1 MIGRITA
8 MIRFARCRK
17 FLFQCIS
24 IGVILAMVASACLFK
39 LASIQLIDGQMAAQ
53 AATQARTKK
62 VIVHSMR
69 GKITDTNGTVLAQS
83 VERYTIIADPWA
95 ASQFEPIDCDTQKA
109 KQAGFCHKVNG
120 KPVGVKGSAGV
131 ARLLAPVLKMD
142 AKTLGAKLTGTSRYM
157 ILKKDVTPTVKR
169 AIDDLNLGGVVY
181 GELSSQRVYANG
193 TQLGALLGGV
203 DDSGKGVAG
212 VESMEN
218 SALTGTDGYAI
229 YQQGNGGEEIPGTL
243 TGSQEAVNGSDVA
256 LTLDHDVDWYVKQA
270 LLEGQKKTK
279 ATWAMAVVQDIQT
292 GEILA
297 LEDTDEYQAGSDQ
310 AKLNA
315 SRAVSES
322 FEPGSVGKVITMSGL
337 LQTGLHKATDKFTV
351 PYSYTKDGQEYHDSS
366 AHGDEH
372 WTLAGIIKNSS
383 NVGVVMASS
392 QYTKKQRYEYLT
404 KFGIGQSSG
413 MSIPG
418 ESRGQLGTPESW
430 DGRTGNTILFGQGY
444 SVNALQLTNV
454 VATIGNKGVRKQQS
468 LIKSVTHAD
477 GTVETPQEG
486 SSTRVIDESVADQVK
501 NAMESV
507 AEGYS
512 KVVNVKG
519 YRIAAKTGT
528 AEVAGSDGRLTSIV
542 ADFAGMIPADNPRFA
557 ITVIMKDPQG
567 TYGGMTAGP
576 VFAKIGEFL
585 MQKYNVPTYSPRN
598 DAIAVDW

>member
-1 MIGRITA
+1 

-39 LASIQLIDGQMAAQ
+39 LAAIQLIDGQMAAQ

-109 KQAGFCHKVNG
+109 KQAGFCHKVND

-181 GELSSQRVYANG
+181 GELSSQRIYANG

-218 SALTGTDGYAI
+218 SALTGTDGYVI

-392 QYTKKQRYEYLT
+392 QYTKKQRYEHHEVRHRPVQRHVYPGRVARAARHA
-404 KFGIGQSSG
+404 GIV
-413 MSIPG
+413 
-418 ESRGQLGTPESW
+418 
-430 DGRTGNTILFGQGY
+430 GRANQQHDPVRSGY

-585 MQKYNVPTYSPRN
+585 MQKYNVPTSSPRN

>member
-1 MIGRITA
+1 
-8 MIRFARCRK
+8 
-17 FLFQCIS
+17 
-24 IGVILAMVASACLFK
+24 
-39 LASIQLIDGQMAAQ
+39 
-53 AATQARTKK
+53 
-62 VIVHSMR
+62 
-69 GKITDTNGTVLAQS
+69 
-83 VERYTIIADPWA
+83 
-95 ASQFEPIDCDTQKA
+95 
-109 KQAGFCHKVNG
+109 
-120 KPVGVKGSAGV
+120 
-131 ARLLAPVLKMD
+131 
-142 AKTLGAKLTGTSRYM
+142 M

-181 GELSSQRVYANG
+181 GELSSQRIYANG

-218 SALTGTDGYAI
+218 SALTGTDGYVI

-392 QYTKKQRYEYLT
+392 QYTKKQRYEYSRSSASASPAACPSRASRAAARHA
-404 KFGIGQSSG
+404 GIVGRANRQHDPVRSG
-413 MSIPG
+413 ILRERAPADQ
-418 ESRGQLGTPESW
+418 RRRDHRQQ
-430 DGRTGNTILFGQGY
+430 GRAQ
-444 SVNALQLTNV
+444 A
-454 VATIGNKGVRKQQS
+454 A
-468 LIKSVTHAD
+468 
-477 GTVETPQEG
+477 
-486 SSTRVIDESVADQVK
+486 VADQVGHPRRRHGGD
-501 NAMESV
+501 AAGGLFHARHRRVGRRPGQERHGSV

-585 MQKYNVPTYSPRN
+585 MQKYNVPTSSPRN

>member
-181 GELSSQRVYANG
+181 GELSSQRIYANG

-218 SALTGTDGYAI
+218 SALTGTDGYVI

-430 DGRTGNTILFGQGY
+430 DGRTSNTILFGQGY
-444 SVNALQLTNV
+444 SVNALQ
-454 VATIGNKGVRKQQS
+454 QQGR
-468 LIKSVTHAD
+468 A
-477 GTVETPQEG
+477 QAA
-486 SSTRVIDESVADQVK
+486 VADQVGHPRRRHGGD
-501 NAMESV
+501 AAGELFHARHRRV
-507 AEGYS
+507 GRRPGQERHGIR
-512 KVVNVKG
+512 G
-519 YRIAAKTGT
+519 RGIQQGGERQGIPHRGEDRYRR
-528 AEVAGSDGRLTSIV
+528 GR
-542 ADFAGMIPADNPRFA
+542 GKRRPADLDRRRFR
-557 ITVIMKDPQG
+557 
-567 TYGGMTAGP
+567 
-576 VFAKIGEFL
+576 
-585 MQKYNVPTYSPRN
+585 RN
-598 DAIAVDW
+598 DPGGQPALRHHRDHEGPAGHLRRHDGWPGVRQDW

>member
-181 GELSSQRVYANG
+181 GELSSQRIYANG

-218 SALTGTDGYAI
+218 SALTGTDGYVI

-337 LQTGLHKATDKFTV
+337 LQTGLHKATSSLCPIRT
-351 PYSYTKDGQEYHDSS
+351 PRTGRNTMTRPRTATSTGLWPASSRTPRTWAWSWLRRSTRRSSGTSTSRSS
-366 AHGDEH
+366 ASASPVACPS
-372 WTLAGIIKNSS
+372 LA
-383 NVGVVMASS
+383 
-392 QYTKKQRYEYLT
+392 
-404 KFGIGQSSG
+404 
-413 MSIPG
+413 
-418 ESRGQLGTPESW
+418 SR
-430 DGRTGNTILFGQGY
+430 
-444 SVNALQLTNV
+444 A
-454 VATIGNKGVRKQQS
+454 
-468 LIKSVTHAD
+468 
-477 GTVETPQEG
+477 G
-486 SSTRVIDESVADQVK
+486 SSARRNRGTGEPATRSCSVRD
-501 NAMESV
+501 
-507 AEGYS
+507 
-512 KVVNVKG
+512 
-519 YRIAAKTGT
+519 T
-528 AEVAGSDGRLTSIV
+528 
-542 ADFAGMIPADNPRFA
+542 P
-557 ITVIMKDPQG
+557 
-567 TYGGMTAGP
+567 
-576 VFAKIGEFL
+576 
-585 MQKYNVPTYSPRN
+585 
-598 DAIAVDW
+598 